1 MHDKNI
7 GYKSVC
13 KTSFAMGDSRAMSAL
28 LRNAAA
34 RDIIFKFLDDEALR
48 YIDDA
53 FLFGTLLSKP
63 PGMGDVPEWV
73 VFGMKASAVLELWTQ
88 NAADCATFDNMLVA
102 FNRGIPPISADSLIN
117 SLRQIGAI
125 S

>member
-53 FLFGTLLSKP
+53 FC
-63 PGMGDVPEWV
+63 
-73 VFGMKASAVLELWTQ
+73 LELYFQ
-88 NAADCATFDNMLVA
+88 NHPAWATCRN
-102 FNRGIPPISADSLIN
+102 G
-117 SLRQIGAI
+117 
-125 S
+125 